1 MLIIVMLTIALFIL
15 LTAVALPSVFA
26 TPALLT
32 RVTVLTFLSAAA
44 LAANAYSWQEIGSG
58 LGLYS
63 GLIDLTGLS
72 LAAQVFLLSV
82 GAIALVQWAPHA
94 HPAAPKGRQPMAT
107 PRIATYPLFA
117 LLSSMGGCLLVAS
130 GDMVTLYLALELQSF
145 AVYVLSALY
154 RDSESATHSGLLY
167 FLLGGLSSCLILL
180 GFAVIYNQTGI
191 TNLESLVTLL
201 SVSGPNSMNINWALT
216 LGFTAIMTG
225 LLFKVTA
232 APFHNWGPDV
242 YDGVPTIVTTW
253 IAVLPKISLLTL
265 LYTLSSG
272 LISAMII
279 VIDTASY
286 DLWAL
291 LLLMSSTLSLVIGA
305 VVGLAQRR
313 IKRLLAYSTVS
324 HVGFMLL
331 AISVNSPEATSAF
344 VFYLVQYTLTATLS
358 FSLLGAISHST
369 SLTPGINETQD
380 ISLISQLAGLRVRN
394 LALAFSLLVLLFS
407 LAGVPPL
414 LGFFG
419 KLEVLYSAISGGY
432 YFVSLVAILSSVIS
446 ASYYL
451 NVIRVAWFDASE
463 PANLQTENFAKQ
475 SNYYSYKDWAVNQN
489 SEEPVV
495 ITAVQSYTI
504 SLITGILIFY
514 MASPSLLLD
523 SARLLALSLFSV

>member
-1 MLIIVMLTIALFIL
+1 MLTLALFIL
-15 LTAVALPSVFA
+15 LTAVALPSVYA

-44 LAANAYSWQEIGSG
+44 LAANAYSWEGVGSG

-94 HPAAPKGRQPMAT
+94 HLSPMAT

-145 AVYVLSALY
+145 AVYVLAALY
-154 RDSESATHSGLLY
+154 RDSESATRSGLLY

-180 GFAVIYNQTGI
+180 GFAVVYNQTGI

-201 SVSGPNSMNINWALT
+201 SVGGSDSISINWALA
-216 LGFTAIMTG
+216 LGFTAVMTG

-272 LISAMII
+272 LISAML
-279 VIDTASY
+279 VVVDTASY
-286 DLWAL
+286 DVWAL
-291 LLLMSSTLSLVIGA
+291 LLLMSSTLSLVVGA

-344 VFYLVQYTLTATLS
+344 VFYLVQYTLTAMLS
-358 FSLLGAISHST
+358 FSLLGAISHS
-369 SLTPGINETQD
+369 SSRGGD
-380 ISLISQLAGLRVRN
+380 ITHDVSLISQLAGLRVRN
-394 LALAFSLLVLLFS
+394 LPLAFSLLVLLFS

-451 NVIRVAWFDASE
+451 NVIRVAWFDPSAPVS
-463 PANLQTENFAKQ
+463 PQVFPHDHFANSLTPGGVGD
-475 SNYYSYKDWAVNQN
+475 YYWAVTRN
-489 SEEPVV
+489 SEKPVE

-504 SLITGILIFY
+504 SLLTAILVFY